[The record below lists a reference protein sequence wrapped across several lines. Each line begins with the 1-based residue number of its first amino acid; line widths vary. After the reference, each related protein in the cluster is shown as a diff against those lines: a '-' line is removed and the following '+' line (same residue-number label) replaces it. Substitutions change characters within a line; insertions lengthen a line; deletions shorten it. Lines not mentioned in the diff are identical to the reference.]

1 MRKLTGV
8 LMALCIF
15 TAFVSGASAAP
26 CKGDNGSV
34 RGSISLSEYANA
46 YATGSPNN
54 PSYAFASAYTQV
66 DTSPNGGLTA
76 IGVTQA
82 YASGSSA
89 CASSGQTLTG
99 YITFK

>member
-15 TAFVSGASAAP
+15 TAFVSGASAASS
-26 CKGDNGSV
+26 KDNS
-34 RGSISLSEYANA
+34 RISCSLSEYANA